1 MIKFRSLVF
10 LFIFIFLSNCG
21 YTTVYKNQQTEN
33 LKIVIER
40 LNGDNNFNKILNS
53 KLRELTNTDS
63 ENIYNLNINSNFNKN
78 VITRDSRG
86 KATNYELSVKVS
98 VDIKKEKILESI
110 SFNESFKL
118 SSNDDLFKQKRYE
131 NNIVDS
137 FATSIKEKLIFKLNT
152 LND

>member
-21 YTTVYKNQQTEN
+21 YTTVYKNQQTGN

-63 ENIYNLNINSNFNKN
+63 KNIYYLTINSNF
-78 VITRDSRG
+78 
-86 KATNYELSVKVS
+86 
-98 VDIKKEKILESI
+98 KKI
-110 SFNESFKL
+110 
-118 SSNDDLFKQKRYE
+118 
-131 NNIVDS
+131 
-137 FATSIKEKLIFKLNT
+137 
-152 LND
+152 